1 MPEKENEALEKMVL
15 AKGKEQD
22 FTICTLPMPISRK
35 CLITDLIEMNDKLKK
50 KVDFAI
56 KLLQSIPTDD
66 GPIELS
72 YSGGKDSDVIL
83 ELAKMAG
90 IPYRAIYKATTIDP
104 PQTIAHAREMGAE
117 VIHPKK
123 TFFQLVSKSGFPSR
137 FSRECCS
144 VLKEYKI
151 CDRAIQ
157 GIRRSESKKRAKR
170 YKEPEECRVYSKKEK
185 VKIYLPILEWTDQD
199 VEEFIKERNIKCHP
213 LYDRGGQFDVT
224 QRLGCMGCPLAS
236 RKKRIQFFKENPK
249 WLKAWIRAGQ
259 KWYISEKYQNGKA
272 KHKFKDA
279 FEAMGYQ
286 LYCDNIE
293 QLKEKTYGL
302 FGEFDW
308 KEFLQKEFKIDMSD
322 I

>member
-1 MPEKENEALEKMVL
+1 MRPELEK
-15 AKGKEQD
+15 
-22 FTICTLPMPISRK
+22 
-35 CLITDLIEMNDKLKK
+35 
-50 KVDFAI
+50 KVERAI
-56 KLLQSIPTDD
+56 RLLQLIPQD
-66 GPIELS
+66 GDIEVS

-137 FSRECCS
+137 FQRFCCS

-157 GIRRSESKKRAKR
+157 GIRRSESRKRAEN
-170 YKEPEECRVYSKKEK
+170 YKEPEICRVYSAKEK
-185 VKIYLPILEWTDQD
+185 VKVYLPILEWTNQD

-213 LYDRGGQFDVT
+213 LYYRGGQFDVT

-236 RKKRIQFFKENPK
+236 RKKRIQEFMENPK

-259 KWYISEKYQNGKA
+259 KRYTSEAYQNGKA
-272 KHKFKDA
+272 NFKFKDA
-279 FEAMGYQ
+279 FEAMGYM
-286 LYCDNIE
+286 LYCENIE
-293 QLKEKTYGL
+293 DFKEKTHTL

>member
-1 MPEKENEALEKMVL
+1 MRPELEK
-15 AKGKEQD
+15 
-22 FTICTLPMPISRK
+22 
-35 CLITDLIEMNDKLKK
+35 
-50 KVDFAI
+50 KVERAI
-56 KLLQSIPTDD
+56 RLLQSIPQD
-66 GPIELS
+66 GDIELS

-104 PQTIAHAREMGAE
+104 QGTIAHAKEMGAE
-117 VIHPKK
+117 VIRPKE

-144 VLKEYKI
+144 VLKEYKV

-157 GIRRSESKKRAKR
+157 GIRRSESRKRAER
-170 YKEPEECRVYSKKEK
+170 YKEPEYCRVYSSK
-185 VKIYLPILEWTDQD
+185 VKAKIYLPILEWTDED
-199 VEEFIKERNIKCHP
+199 VAEFIKERNIKCHP
-213 LYDRGGQFDVT
+213 LYYRGGQFDVT

-259 KWYISEKYQNGKA
+259 KRYTSEKYQNGKA

-279 FEAMGYQ
+279 FEVMGYM
-286 LYCDNIE
+286 LYCDNMDE
-293 QLKEKTYGL
+293 FKEKTYTL
-302 FGEFDW
+302 FGKFDW
-308 KEFLQKEFKIDMSD
+308 KEFLQNEFNIDMSD

>member
-1 MPEKENEALEKMVL
+1 
-15 AKGKEQD
+15 
-22 FTICTLPMPISRK
+22 
-35 CLITDLIEMNDKLKK
+35 MNDKLKK

-72 YSGGKDSDVIL
+72 YSAGKDSDVIL

-104 PQTIAHAREMGAE
+104 PKTIAHARGMGAE
-117 VIHPKK
+117 VIRPKK
-123 TFFQLVSKSGFPSR
+123 TFFQLVSEHGYPSR
-137 FSRECCS
+137 YARFCCS
-144 VLKEYKI
+144 FLKEYKV

-157 GIRRSESKKRAKR
+157 GIRRSESRNRAER
-170 YKEPEECRVYSKKEK
+170 YKEPEMCRVYSAKEK
-185 VKIYLPILEWTDQD
+185 VKVYLPILEWTDQD

-213 LYDRGGQFDVT
+213 LYYRGGQFDVT
-224 QRLGCMGCPLAS
+224 KRLGCVGCPLQS
-236 RKKRIQFFKENPK
+236 RKKRIQEFKDNPK
-249 WLKAWIRAGQ
+249 MLKAWIRAGQ
-259 KWYISEKYQNGKA
+259 KYFLSDKYQKGKSYF
-272 KHKFKDA
+272 KFKDA
-279 FEAMGYQ
+279 FESMGYQ

-293 QLKEKTYGL
+293 QFKEKTYGM
-302 FGEFDW
+302 FGDFDW

>member
-1 MPEKENEALEKMVL
+1 MRPELEK
-15 AKGKEQD
+15 
-22 FTICTLPMPISRK
+22 
-35 CLITDLIEMNDKLKK
+35 
-50 KVDFAI
+50 KVERAI
-56 KLLQSIPTDD
+56 RLLQLIPQD
-66 GPIELS
+66 GDIELS

-104 PQTIAHAREMGAE
+104 PGTIAHAKEMGAE

-137 FSRECCS
+137 FQRFCCS
-144 VLKEYKI
+144 VLKEYKV

-157 GIRRSESKKRAKR
+157 GIRRSESRKRAEK
-170 YKEPEECRVYSKKEK
+170 YKEPEVCRVYSAKEK
-185 VKIYLPILEWTDQD
+185 VKVYLPILEWTDQD
-199 VEEFIKERNIKCHP
+199 VAEFIKERNIKCHP
-213 LYDRGGQFDVT
+213 LYYSGGQFDVT
-224 QRLGCMGCPLAS
+224 KRLGCMGCPLQS
-236 RKKRIQFFKENPK
+236 RKKRIQFFEENPK

-259 KWYISEKYQNGKA
+259 KRFTSEAYQNGKA

-279 FEAMGYQ
+279 FEVMGYM
-286 LYCDNIE
+286 LFCDNMDE
-293 QLKEKTYGL
+293 FKEKTYTL

-308 KEFLQKEFKIDMSD
+308 KEFLEKEFNVDMGD

>member
-1 MPEKENEALEKMVL
+1 MRPELEK
-15 AKGKEQD
+15 
-22 FTICTLPMPISRK
+22 
-35 CLITDLIEMNDKLKK
+35 
-50 KVDFAI
+50 KVERAI
-56 KLLQSIPTDD
+56 RLLQSIPQD
-66 GPIELS
+66 GDIELS

-104 PQTIAHAREMGAE
+104 PGTIAHAKEMGAE

-137 FSRECCS
+137 FQRFCCS
-144 VLKEYKI
+144 VLKEYKV

-157 GIRRSESKKRAKR
+157 GIRRSESRNRAAR
-170 YKEPEECRVYSKKEK
+170 YKEPEVCRVYSTKDKAK
-185 VKIYLPILEWTDQD
+185 VYLPILEWTDQD
-199 VEEFIKERNIKCHP
+199 VAEFIKERNIKCHP
-213 LYDRGGQFDVT
+213 LYYSGGQFDVT
-224 QRLGCMGCPLAS
+224 KRLGCMGCPLQS

-259 KWYISEKYQNGKA
+259 KRFTSEAYQNGNA

-279 FEAMGYQ
+279 FEVMGYM
-286 LYCDNIE
+286 LFCDNMDE
-293 QLKEKTYGL
+293 FKEKTYTL

-308 KEFLQKEFKIDMSD
+308 KEFLQKEFNIDMGD

>member
-1 MPEKENEALEKMVL
+1 MRPELE
-15 AKGKEQD
+15 
-22 FTICTLPMPISRK
+22 
-35 CLITDLIEMNDKLKK
+35 K

-72 YSGGKDSDVIL
+72 FSGGKDSDVIL

-90 IPYRAIYKATTIDP
+90 IPYRAIYKNTTIDP
-104 PQTIAHAREMGAE
+104 KGTIAHAREMGAE
-117 VIHPKK
+117 VIRPKK
-123 TFFQLVSKSGFPSR
+123 TFFQLISEHGFPSR
-137 FSRECCS
+137 FQRFCCS

-157 GIRRSESKKRAKR
+157 GIRRSESRKRAEN
-170 YKEPEECRVYSKKEK
+170 YKEPEMCRVYSAKEK
-185 VKIYLPILEWTDQD
+185 VKVYLPILEWTDQD

-213 LYDRGGQFDVT
+213 LYYWGGQFDVT
-224 QRLGCMGCPLAS
+224 KRLGCVGCPLQS
-236 RKKRIQFFKENPK
+236 RKKRIQEFKDNPK
-249 WLKAWIRAGQ
+249 MLKAWIRAGQ
-259 KWYISEKYQNGKA
+259 KRYTSEKYQNGKA

-279 FEAMGYQ
+279 FEVMGYM

-293 QLKEKTYGL
+293 DFKEKTYTL

-308 KEFLQKEFKIDMSD
+308 KEFLQNEFKIDMSD